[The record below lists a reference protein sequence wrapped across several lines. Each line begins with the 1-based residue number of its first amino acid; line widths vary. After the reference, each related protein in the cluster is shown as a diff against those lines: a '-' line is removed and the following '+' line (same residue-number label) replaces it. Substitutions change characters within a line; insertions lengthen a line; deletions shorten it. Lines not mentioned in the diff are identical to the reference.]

1 LQTVKAPTTRNVRKL
16 KLEREG
22 VTTHAKV
29 VKGSEGFLAK
39 DNVIDVTEAEIRIEE
54 PGYSEDSQV

>member
-1 LQTVKAPTTRNVRKL
+1 MRKL

-22 VTTHAKV
+22 VTTYAKV